1 MFRVICS
8 VRTESKEIVV
18 QNVMSGF
25 FLVFF
30 SMFYTL
36 VEVVCL
42 VYVVSFQSTD
52 TFTFTVT
59 IKLLTLLTIPSFEVT
74 FKVDEFFE

>member
-1 MFRVICS
+1 
-8 VRTESKEIVV
+8 
-18 QNVMSGF
+18 
-25 FLVFF
+25 
-30 SMFYTL
+30 MFYTL